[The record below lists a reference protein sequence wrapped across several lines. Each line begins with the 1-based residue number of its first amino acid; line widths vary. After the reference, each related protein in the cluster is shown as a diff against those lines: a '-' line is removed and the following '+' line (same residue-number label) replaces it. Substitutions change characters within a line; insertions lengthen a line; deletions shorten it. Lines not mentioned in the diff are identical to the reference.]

1 MAPKRRAASSSKAG
15 GKKVKVKEEEAAPED
30 AFRAAKEAL
39 KAAGPEVKATRK
51 VHEDYDC
58 MLNQTNIE
66 NNKNN
71 NKFYVIQIIKSG
83 KSFYCWTRWGRV
95 GEPGHG
101 AASGAH
107 SSAEPAIKDFEKKF
121 KDKTKN
127 NWADRD
133 NFVAQKGKYT
143 LIEVDGDAEA
153 EVKTVKIV
161 RNVLPVTL
169 DSPTQKLIELIF
181 SQNMFKE
188 AMECM
193 NLDIKK
199 MPLGKLS
206 KMQIAKGFEVLEEIE
221 AAISQKK
228 PRKSLEEL
236 LTCEEEGLPGRA
248 EEVPVSSGVA
258 VPSFLLRASI
268 LACWARAACVFTA
281 CSSWNAA
288 ANRS

>member
-51 VHEDYDC
+51 VAEPCTISPAEVHEDYDC

-153 EVKTVKIV
+153 EVK
-161 RNVLPVTL
+161 
-169 DSPTQKLIELIF
+169 S
-181 SQNMFKE
+181 
-188 AMECM
+188 
-193 NLDIKK
+193 
-199 MPLGKLS
+199 
-206 KMQIAKGFEVLEEIE
+206 
-221 AAISQKK
+221 
-228 PRKSLEEL
+228 
-236 LTCEEEGLPGRA
+236 
-248 EEVPVSSGVA
+248 
-258 VPSFLLRASI
+258 LLRQ
-268 LACWARAACVFTA
+268 RP
-281 CSSWNAA
+281 N
-288 ANRS
+288 